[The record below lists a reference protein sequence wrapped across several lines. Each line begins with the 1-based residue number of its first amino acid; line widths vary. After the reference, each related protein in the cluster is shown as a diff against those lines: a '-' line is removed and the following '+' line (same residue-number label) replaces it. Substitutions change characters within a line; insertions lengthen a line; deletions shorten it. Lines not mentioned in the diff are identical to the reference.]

1 MPVAKAAGESAGAG
15 EAGCGRREHHSVWL
29 RNEQAVDPHV
39 GDIPDAV
46 LTVATE
52 IGVDES
58 KLHEITGNE
67 IQERGP
73 AGDEGFV

>member
-1 MPVAKAAGESAGAG
+1 MPVAEAAGESAGTG
-15 EAGCGRREHHSVWL
+15 EAGGRRREHHSAWL

-39 GDIPDAV
+39 GDIPNAV

-58 KLHEITGNE
+58 KLHEIPGNE
-67 IQERGP
+67 IPERGP

>member
-1 MPVAKAAGESAGAG
+1 MPVAKAAGESAGG
-15 EAGCGRREHHSVWL
+15 NEAGCRRREHHSAWL
-29 RNEQAVDPHV
+29 RNKQAVDTHI

-58 KLHEITGNE
+58 KFHEIPGNE
-67 IQERGP
+67 IPERGP
-73 AGDEGFV
+73 ARDEG